1 MEKSVKVV
9 PWWDAALKHLAKEPH
24 FAAIIKESA
33 GDGLWI
39 SRNLFRSMVRAVC
52 GQQVNNAAAVRLS
65 TAVITAAKAKKKGTL
80 AKGVLALK
88 EKGLK
93 ECGLSPTK
101 TAALLGLAAGFDAGR
116 FTRKRLSKLNDE
128 MILAQLQSVKGVGPW
143 TAHMILIFGLN
154 RPDVF
159 AAGDFGVKESFRT
172 LFGNLDTML
181 EVSNAWKPYRTAAT
195 WLLWRSRTPNPVR
208 Y

>member
-1 MEKSVKVV
+1 MEKSLKVV
-9 PWWDAALKHLAKEPH
+9 PWWEAALTHLTKEPH
-24 FAAIIKESA
+24 FSCVMKESA
-33 GDGLWI
+33 GDGLWV
-39 SRNLFRSMVRAVC
+39 SHNLFRSMIRAVC

-65 TAVITAAKAKKKGTL
+65 TAVISAAKAKKKGTL

-101 TAALLGLAAGFDAGR
+101 TAALLGLARGFDKGR
-116 FTRKRLSKLNDE
+116 FTRKRLSKLDDE
-128 MILAQLQSVKGVGPW
+128 TILTELQSVKGVGPW

-159 AAGDFGVKESFRT
+159 ASGDFGVKEAFRT
-172 LFGNLDTML
+172 LFGNLDTMH
-181 EVSNAWKPYRTAAT
+181 EVSDSWKPYRTAAT
-195 WLLWRSRTPNPVR
+195 WLLWRSRTTNPVR